1 MMKFIPLI
9 LALTTSVSFAVCPDG
24 KTYPVTLTF
33 DDGPHPALTPR
44 VLDVLDAEKVKG
56 TFFVLGERF
65 TGGKSNPA
73 NKKSYAI
80 LDRMKRA
87 GHTIGSHTFNHLR
100 HPGESD
106 SKIRENIFKPNELLK
121 DYLSPVLRLPYGAG
135 AFKSNNPEVQRKND
149 YVMNT
154 VKKAGFK
161 HVLWDIDTND
171 WDPKRKSTILPTM
184 LNDICSK
191 KGGVILFH
199 DIQANTVDHLQDWIR
214 AIKAQGHQ
222 IVGLEKFVPEAA
234 KPFKG
239 EDCQL
244 PTVSKQVDE
253 LGEFINQMDELGDFI
268 KKLD

>member
-1 MMKFIPLI
+1 
-9 LALTTSVSFAVCPDG
+9 
-24 KTYPVTLTF
+24 
-33 DDGPHPALTPR
+33 
-44 VLDVLDAEKVKG
+44 
-56 TFFVLGERF
+56 
-65 TGGKSNPA
+65 
-73 NKKSYAI
+73 
-80 LDRMKRA
+80 
-87 GHTIGSHTFNHLR
+87 
-100 HPGESD
+100 
-106 SKIRENIFKPNELLK
+106 
-121 DYLSPVLRLPYGAG
+121 
-135 AFKSNNPEVQRKND
+135 
-149 YVMNT
+149 
-154 VKKAGFK
+154 
-161 HVLWDIDTND
+161 
-171 WDPKRKSTILPTM
+171 M